1 MNNARKPTALKILAG
16 NPGKRPLPADEPVF
30 EQTCTTA
37 PDWLTGDALKRW
49 DTLAAALDA
58 NGMLNVGNRDALAVY
73 CDLMTR
79 YIAGRM
85 AGDEPDLK
93 VFQQLRMMAREFGFT
108 PSSQASVTAPGK
120 LVKDEKARFFG

>member
-1 MNNARKPTALKILAG
+1 MANPRKPTALRVLAG
-16 NPGKRPLPADEPVF
+16 NPGKRPLPAAEPTF
-30 EQTCTTA
+30 TPADTQA
-37 PDWLTGDALKRW
+37 PDWLTGDAQTRW
-49 DTLAAALDA
+49 DALAAALDA

-108 PSSQASVTAPGK
+108 PSSQASVVAPGK